1 MNIAKLVLEY
11 AKVFVWPAFLAWLA
25 WRFRTNVSNLL
36 DRLKSAETPAGTF
49 NFEDQA
55 SRLDQQRQ
63 RAQAQDGDAVESAP
77 LSLPGASDPRA
88 LVRVSP
94 EAGVLLAYR
103 ALELTARHAVAAT
116 VPADEGRRRART
128 LADMLH
134 LLEPQGL
141 SRNIYTMARQLQYMR
156 AEINHEGV
164 SVSRGAAEDFVAACE
179 FVTSKIAEVVPSAA
193 DWGADVPSQSRL
205 DRELDSISTE
215 GL

>member
-1 MNIAKLVLEY
+1 MNVAKLVLEY

-25 WRFRTNVSNLL
+25 WRFRINVANLL
-36 DRLKSAETPAGTF
+36 DRLKSAETFAGTF

-55 SRLDQQRQ
+55 SKLDQQRQ
-63 RAQAQDGDAVESAP
+63 MAQAQDGVATEPAP

-88 LVRVSP
+88 LVSVSP

-103 ALELTARHAVAAT
+103 AVELTARHAVATAP
-116 VPADEGRRRART
+116 VDSRRGRPKD
-128 LADMLH
+128 LASMLK
-134 LLEPQGL
+134 LLIPQGL
-141 SRNIYTMARQLQYMR
+141 SENVYMMCRQLQYMR

-179 FVTSKIAEVVPSAA
+179 FVTSKILELAPSAA
-193 DWGADVPSQSRL
+193 DWAAGAPSKSRL